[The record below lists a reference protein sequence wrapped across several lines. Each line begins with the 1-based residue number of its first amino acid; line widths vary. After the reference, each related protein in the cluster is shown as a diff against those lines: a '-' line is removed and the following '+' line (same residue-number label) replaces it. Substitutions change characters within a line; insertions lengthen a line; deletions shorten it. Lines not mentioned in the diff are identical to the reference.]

1 MSFNL
6 SDSSKLN
13 NQQIIYNYYDIP
25 LGSQEK
31 NLSNNGYIKYGFS
44 NSISAGFSNPNL
56 EFNGNKYVVQNLS
69 LFGHFYN
76 IQNIS
81 YDGMLVL
88 ENKPITGNVASNLFT
103 IFLLKTQPNML
114 ANDIDSLWTNSPQS
128 SLILNK
134 FISPNQSCIVFDNVI
149 LFTSPISIH
158 SNFFHFITPQYVSV
172 GLLNSFTNDYTI
184 GTALQKAIDP
194 APNSKEGF
202 TTNSIDSADFNGATT
217 CTASDVYS
225 GEDIVKNISL
235 VPVDSDYLNG
245 VYQITMLRTLFDIFI
260 FILILLFSIF
270 VSPPLYKY
278 IVVDFVQKW
287 KNPDYTSGQ
296 RSNDVITI
304 VSFIDIFFSVL
315 LIILGIVLALNGA
328 NTSNINEMVI
338 GIYFTII
345 VFFSICAIRY
355 FKQKTGP
362 DNWGFQKGIFDNF
375 NITDGISNFIK
386 FIKDLYDKGY
396 LQYFLGLY
404 LLFFIITII
413 IKFTIQQST
422 DWKLLLFCI
431 IPISSSILAFVF
443 TSIKV
448 QNGL

>member
-13 NQQIIYNYYDIP
+13 NQQITYNYYNIP

-44 NSISAGFSNPNL
+44 NSISTGFSNPNL
-56 EFNGNKYVVQNLS
+56 EFGGNKYVVQNLS

-88 ENKPITGNVASNLFT
+88 ENKPITSNVASNLFT

-134 FISPNQSCIVFDNVI
+134 FILSNQSCIVFDNVI

-184 GTALQKAIDP
+184 GTAVYDP
-194 APNSKEGF
+194 ALSLTNKEGF

-315 LIILGIVLALNGA
+315 LIILGIVLAVNGA